1 MKCSTRQQ
9 LLMSLTACLLSS
21 CVIYTPTVPD
31 MPYQG
36 TAGRTTY
43 PDTWMTTQ
51 PTGIEQAPIPE
62 PVASQPITAS
72 AANAPL
78 DLTKPVAPGTMK
90 LTTPAPEPK
99 VTPAPVKKA
108 EPALAPIVS
117 TASSTP
123 NPAAAASTATDLS
136 QITNTGPIPVA
147 MRVPGDPTRV
157 YNPLNPNKT
166 IRVVDKDGK
175 PFPSGKKLKVRGTNF
190 MFYVP

>member
-1 MKCSTRQQ
+1 MKRSTRQQ

-72 AANAPL
+72 AANAPVL
-78 DLTKPVAPGTMK
+78 SVADLEAGIYVAR
-90 LTTPAPEPK
+90 
-99 VTPAPVKKA
+99 
-108 EPALAPIVS
+108 
-117 TASSTP
+117 
-123 NPAAAASTATDLS
+123 AASLSGKTATAK
-136 QITNTGPIPVA
+136 VA
-147 MRVPGDPTRV
+147 V
-157 YNPLNPNKT
+157 K
-166 IRVVDKDGK
+166 
-175 PFPSGKKLKVRGTNF
+175 
-190 MFYVP
+190 